1 MLQIRLFIAGNWHAP
16 QTQQYREVINPAT
29 EEVLAEVAVADA
41 VDAQRA
47 IDAARRAFDEGP
59 WPTMA
64 VTERAQLLQK
74 IAGSIEQDAEHLAR
88 LETLNAGKTL
98 GESLA
103 DIDNVVATFRYYAAL
118 LESENASVNSH
129 APAHVISFNQRE
141 PVGVCALIAPW
152 NYPLLQAVWKIA
164 PALAAGNTVVF
175 KPSSLTPMTAHRLTS
190 LLAQAGLPDG
200 VFNLLCGPGEVGE
213 MLAASHGVDLVSL
226 TGGAGAGG
234 KVMRAASG
242 NFKRVALELGGK
254 NPNIV
259 FADADFEVALDQA
272 LNAVFFN
279 AGQICSA
286 GSRLLVEDSIHERF
300 VEALQQRVLKIR
312 LGNGLDQSTQMGPLI
327 SAGHRDQILT
337 MIAGAIEQGASLL
350 AGGTVPAQFEHGFWL
365 SPTLLG
371 NVTAEMRIARE
382 EIFGPVIT
390 VERFS
395 DEAQALRLANDT
407 PYGLAAGVWT
417 RDIGKAHR
425 MARRLRVG
433 TLWINDYNAAFP
445 QAPWGGYKSSG
456 IGRELS
462 RAGLDE
468 FTELKHIYLNTDPAA
483 QNWFGVEQPG

>member
-1 MLQIRLFIAGNWHAP
+1 MQQIPLFIAGVWQAP
-16 QTQQYREVINPAT
+16 QGARYRDVINPAT
-29 EEVLAEVAVADA
+29 EEVLAQVAVAEP

-47 IDAARRAFDEGP
+47 ISAARVAFDSGP

-64 VTERAQLLQK
+64 VTERAQWMQR
-74 IAGSIEQDAEHLAR
+74 IADLIERDAANLAR

-98 GESLA
+98 GESLG
-103 DIDNVVATFRYYAAL
+103 DLGNVVATFRYYAAL
-118 LESENASVNSH
+118 LETESASVNSH

-175 KPSSLTPMTAHRLTS
+175 KPSSLTPLTAHRLTE
-190 LLAQAGLPDG
+190 LLVEAGLPEG

-213 MLAASHGVDLVSL
+213 LLAASPDVDLVSL

-234 KVMRAASG
+234 KVMRAATG

-286 GSRLLVEDSIHERF
+286 GSRLLVEDGIHERF
-300 VEALQQRVLKIR
+300 VDALQKRIQRIR
-312 LGNGLDQSTQMGPLI
+312 LGDGLDPLTQMGPLI
-327 SAGHRDQILT
+327 SASQRDQILT
-337 MIAGAIEQGASLL
+337 MIACAVEQGARLR
-350 AGGTVPAQFEHGFWL
+350 AGGTIPEQFERGFWL
-365 SPTLLG
+365 RPTLLD
-371 NVTAEMRIARE
+371 NVTGEMQIARE

-395 DEAQALRLANDT
+395 SETQALQLANDT

-417 RDIGKAHR
+417 RDIGKAYR
-425 MARRLRVG
+425 MAKRLRVG

-468 FTELKHIYLNTDPAA
+468 FTELKHIYLNTEPAPL
-483 QNWFGVEQPG
+483 NWFGV

>member
-1 MLQIRLFIAGNWHAP
+1 MQQIPLFIAGVWQAP
-16 QTQQYREVINPAT
+16 QAVRYRDVINPAT
-29 EEVLAEVAVADA
+29 EDVLAQVAVAGP
-41 VDAQRA
+41 VDTQRA
-47 IDAARRAFDEGP
+47 INAARVAFDTGP
-59 WPTMA
+59 WQTMA
-64 VTERAQLLQK
+64 VTKRAQLMQR
-74 IAGSIEQDAEHLAR
+74 IADLIEQDASNLAR

-98 GESLA
+98 VESLG
-103 DIDNVVATFRYYAAL
+103 DIGNVVATFRYYAAL
-118 LESENASVNSH
+118 LETESASVNSH

-175 KPSSLTPMTAHRLTS
+175 KPSSLTPLTAHRLTE
-190 LLAQAGLPDG
+190 LLIEAGLPDG

-213 MLAASHGVDLVSL
+213 LLAASPDVDLVSL

-234 KVMRAASG
+234 KVMRAATG

-286 GSRLLVEDSIHERF
+286 GSRLLVEDGIHERF
-300 VEALQQRVLKIR
+300 VDALQQRIQKIR
-312 LGNGLDQSTQMGPLI
+312 LGDGLDPLTQMGPLI
-327 SAGHRDQILT
+327 SASQRDQILT
-337 MIAGAIEQGASLL
+337 MIAGAVEQGARLRT
-350 AGGTVPAQFEHGFWL
+350 GGTIPEQFERGFWL
-365 SPTLLG
+365 RPTLLD
-371 NVTAEMRIARE
+371 NVTCEMQIAKE

-395 DEAQALRLANDT
+395 GEAQALQLANDT

-417 RDIGKAHR
+417 RDIGKAYR
-425 MARRLRVG
+425 MAKRLRVG

-468 FTELKHIYLNTDPAA
+468 FTELKHIYLNTEPAPL
-483 QNWFGVEQPG
+483 NWFGV